1 MVKKPFSLQPIREL
15 AKRQS
20 DDAAATLGRLRG
32 AEHKT
37 RQTLEALRE
46 YRNEY
51 QARFEQA
58 LMNGIS
64 PGELNN
70 YRAFL
75 AKLDRAVEEQ
85 QSLVEQSEVRS
96 ETGLQQWQVQSRK
109 VKSFDVLAAR
119 EDEKYRKE
127 ESRQEQRVL
136 DEYSTSRNGKQH
148 D

>member
-1 MVKKPFSLQPIREL
+1 MEKKPFSLQPIREL
-15 AKRQS
+15 AQRQS

-46 YRNEY
+46 YRDEY

-85 QSLVEQSEVRS
+85 QSLVEQSEARS
-96 ETGLQQWQVQSRK
+96 ENGLQQWQAQSRK
-109 VKSFDVLAAR
+109 VKSFDVLAER
-119 EDEKYRKE
+119 EDEKHRKE
-127 ESRQEQRVL
+127 ESRQEQRIL
-136 DEYSTSRNGKQH
+136 DEYSSSRNGKQH

>member
-1 MVKKPFSLQPIREL
+1 MVKKPFSLQPVRDL
-15 AKRQS
+15 AQRQS
-20 DDAAATLGRLRG
+20 DDAAAALGRLRG
-32 AEHKT
+32 DEQKS
-37 RQTLEALRE
+37 RQTLEALQE

-51 QARFEQA
+51 RARFEQA

-85 QSLVEQSEVRS
+85 QSLVEQSQARS
-96 ETGLQQWQVQSRK
+96 QSGLQQWQAQSRK

-119 EDEKYRKE
+119 EDEKHRRDL
-127 ESRQEQRVL
+127 SRHEQRVL
-136 DEYSTSRNGKQH
+136 DEHTTSRNGKQH

>member
-15 AKRQS
+15 AQRQS

-46 YRNEY
+46 YRDEY

-85 QSLVEQSEVRS
+85 QSLVEQSEARS
-96 ETGLQQWQVQSRK
+96 ENGLQQWQAQSRK
-109 VKSFDVLAAR
+109 VKSFDVLAER
-119 EDEKYRKE
+119 EDEKHRKE
-127 ESRQEQRVL
+127 ESRQEQRIL
-136 DEYSTSRNGKQH
+136 DEYSSSRNGKQH

>member
-1 MVKKPFSLQPIREL
+1 MEKKPFSLQPIREL
-15 AKRQS
+15 AQRQS

-46 YRNEY
+46 YRDEY

-85 QSLVEQSEVRS
+85 QSLVEQSEARS
-96 ETGLQQWQVQSRK
+96 ENGLQQWQAQSRK
-109 VKSFDVLAAR
+109 VKSFDVLAER
-119 EDEKYRKE
+119 EDEKHRKE
-127 ESRQEQRVL
+127 VSRQEQRIL
-136 DEYSTSRNGKQH
+136 DEYSSSRNGKQH